1 MDKIKD
7 IFNMVV
13 DSPNMV
19 NSKLPW
25 NSWNSCIEE
34 SENSI
39 AGWIGKIFSIG
50 SFLFLLGILYA
61 TLNPLWNGGFDG
73 NDAMGIIGM
82 LIGMLLW
89 TYAAFPISKIVSNVG
104 DNIGSSKSGIIHL
117 IFLDLPVSII
127 KVAGYVLAM
136 VGLFAAIGATLSF
149 VTTLNIGGGLANMT
163 AGLVEMASMGT
174 TALFGMLSDSPA
186 YAIADAMDA
195 VLNPD
200 LSMLGYGG
208 DAWTI
213 AGAMGV
219 FAAFIG
225 VLLTLI
231 NLYINIVIYKFFFG
245 LVSTLVNW
253 IKGPYLPFKSL

>member
-7 IFNMVV
+7 LFNMVV

-39 AGWIGKIFSIG
+39 AGWLGKIFSVG
-50 SFLFLLGILYA
+50 AFLLLIGILYGN
-61 TLNPLWNGGFDG
+61 LNPLWNGGFKG
-73 NDAMGIIGM
+73 ADAVGVIGI

-89 TYAAFPISKIVSNVG
+89 TYAAFPISKIVRNVG
-104 DNIGSSKSGIIHL
+104 DNLGSSKSGIIHL
-117 IFLDLPVSII
+117 IFLDLPLSFI

-136 VGLFAAIGATLSF
+136 VGLFTAIGATLSF
-149 VTTLNIGGGLANMT
+149 VTSIDIVGGLGKMT
-163 AGLVEMASMGT
+163 EGLAEMASMGT
-174 TALFGMLSDSPA
+174 TALFGILSDSPV
-186 YAIADAMDA
+186 YAIGDAMNQI
-195 VLNPD
+195 LNPD
-200 LSMLGYGG
+200 LGMFGYGG
-208 DAWTI
+208 EAWTI

-245 LVSTLVNW
+245 LISTLVNW